1 MKGIIRNKHIFA
13 VIAIIAALACLVGVM
28 QIRRLPSENTL
39 SGVVYESGL
48 DQWKDSGYAR
58 ITLSGTGE
66 ELAKSEAVKK
76 AYLGG

>member
-1 MKGIIRNKHIFA
+1 MALSVADRA
-13 VIAIIAALACLVGVM
+13 YVIETG
-28 QIRRLPSENTL
+28 
-39 SGVVYESGL
+39 
-48 DQWKDSGYAR
+48 R